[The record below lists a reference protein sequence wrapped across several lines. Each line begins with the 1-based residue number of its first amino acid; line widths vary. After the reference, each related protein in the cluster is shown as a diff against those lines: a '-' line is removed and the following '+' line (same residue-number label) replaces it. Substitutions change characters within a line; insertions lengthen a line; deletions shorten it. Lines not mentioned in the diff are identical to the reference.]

1 MTDFEELYDELTSA
15 KLVIGKQKVLGT
27 FGGIIANLKRMEG
40 GHQSITGL
48 VNCMCM
54 YLKNRTNKYWK

>member
-40 GHQSITGL
+40 GHRGILSVL
-48 VNCMCM
+48 VNVCILYFKYMCSGT
-54 YLKNRTNKYWK
+54 Y